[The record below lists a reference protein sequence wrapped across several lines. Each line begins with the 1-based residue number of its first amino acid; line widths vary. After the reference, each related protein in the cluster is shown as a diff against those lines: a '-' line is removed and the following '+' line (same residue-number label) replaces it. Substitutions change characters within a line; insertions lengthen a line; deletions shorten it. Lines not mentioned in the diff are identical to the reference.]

1 MVLIEAFAFFKFSLF
16 SGNGQPIS
24 PGDLT
29 LGGCAALH
37 VDDHILQFQTDL
49 QGCNTTMKARH
60 AVPLRARL
68 RFVFFLTP
76 ITFFSFSFFF

>member
-1 MVLIEAFAFFKFSLF
+1 MVLIEAFAFFKFSFF
-16 SGNGQPIS
+16 SGNGQLIS
-24 PGDLT
+24 PADLT

-60 AVPLRARL
+60 TVPLCAL
-68 RFVFFLTP
+68 VSVFFKLP
-76 ITFFSFSFFF
+76 